1 MIKKD
6 FSANHKPAMFFKQFS
21 CDKPLER
28 VLRGELL
35 LRVLQPHPEN
45 PVPDRQVVLL
55 GRERR
60 HQVWEAGGL
69 HLGHLVEGS
78 AALEGSALLKKEG
91 KRFAVF

>member
-1 MIKKD
+1 MG
-6 FSANHKPAMFFKQFS
+6 FFF
-21 CDKPLER
+21 CDKPLECVFR
-28 VLRGELL
+28 CELL